1 MSINGKLQ
9 DGSMEID
16 AGNNLETFKM
26 GSGAEEAI
34 EVNDFQNV
42 SIFHVPREFNRQALA
57 FLVWGET
64 ASLVFFTATSMPPT
78 HLRCRACAPWE
89 RALLCLPCPPKEET
103 WENIQNNKTSS
114 DAVAPAV
121 REGDAGGTFESRNL
135 KLPGSMRFPS
145 PGKEKDS

>member
-42 SIFHVPREFNRQALA
+42 SMSHAFRELEQARPPGA
-57 FLVWGET
+57 FPVQRE
-64 ASLVFFTATSMPPT
+64 ASLTHIPT
-78 HLRCRACAPWE
+78 VMGSHGRFSLRKGCSLFLIFSKWKKKHNTLALKGQFLELYEVLAETHARAISFHAVIHNTVM
-89 RALLCLPCPPKEET
+89 RSHTIREEQT
-103 WENIQNNKTSS
+103 L
-114 DAVAPAV
+114 
-121 REGDAGGTFESRNL
+121 FMNL
-135 KLPGSMRFPS
+135 
-145 PGKEKDS
+145 